1 MTPEKKYPP
10 QLFILHLWPETLAD
24 GQIEW
29 RGKLNHTQTNEIR
42 YFRDWPALIP
52 LLLSLLRQAGMP
64 ISAAPFLLSDDPPPQ
79 SEAEAETPPL

>member
-1 MTPEKKYPP
+1 MTSEKKYPP

-52 LLLSLLRQAGMP
+52 LLLSLLRQADMP
-64 ISAAPFLLSDDPPPQ
+64 ISTAPAAFSGEPPPQ
-79 SEAEAETPPL
+79 SEADAEMPQM

>member
-1 MTPEKKYPP
+1 MAPEKKYPP

-29 RGKLNHTQTNEIR
+29 RGKLHYTQTNETR

-52 LLLSLLRQAGMP
+52 LLLSLLRQADMP
-64 ISAAPFLLSDDPPPQ
+64 ISAPYSILSGDQPPH
-79 SEAEAETPPL
+79 AEADAEVPSL